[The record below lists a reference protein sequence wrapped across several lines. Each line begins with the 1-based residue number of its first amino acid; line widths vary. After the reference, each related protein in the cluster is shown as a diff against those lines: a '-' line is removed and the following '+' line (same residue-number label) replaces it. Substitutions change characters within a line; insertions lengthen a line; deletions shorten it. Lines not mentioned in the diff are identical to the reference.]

1 VKLPAAARKASV
13 TFLQTLAETFAQAL
27 GQTFA
32 KARPSPRKENGNL
45 LFLHELHEVAGAK
58 EAAYRERWM
67 PALALRDQW
76 RSKLLRTSA
85 WSPWH

>member
-1 VKLPAAARKASV
+1 V
-13 TFLQTLAETFAQAL
+13 
-27 GQTFA
+27 
-32 KARPSPRKENGNL
+32 

-58 EAAYRERWM
+58 EAAFEAAYRERWM

>member
-1 VKLPAAARKASV
+1 VKLPAVARKASV

-32 KARPSPRKENGNL
+32 RKENGNV

-58 EAAYRERWM
+58 EAAFEAAYRERWM